1 MKQKTHSGLKKRVK
15 VRKSGKVMVRKSCK
29 NHLLSNKSK
38 RQKKS
43 HGSGYAVNV
52 TKIKAI
58 RKLMPGKVKLQGK
71 RVVKIVKEVAK
82 KKVVKKVAEKKIAA

>member
-15 VRKSGKVMVRKSCK
+15 VRKSGTVSVQKSCK

-43 HGSGYAVNV
+43 FLGGMPINPTKMRAV
-52 TKIKAI
+52 
-58 RKLMPGKVKLQGK
+58 RRLMPGKISARRGGEIKNS
-71 RVVKIVKEVAK
+71 
-82 KKVVKKVAEKKIAA
+82 